1 MDASTRWATELASW
15 ALPEEVLAR
24 APESPWGFAPAR
36 FADRTRAALESPLSP
51 THLRCLDAL
60 PVGGSVLDVGAGAGA
75 AGLPLAPPAGRLVAV
90 DESETMLDQ
99 LRALAGP
106 AAVECV
112 VGRWPD
118 VAPQVGQVDVAVCAH
133 VVDNVGAL
141 DAFVRALSAA
151 ATRRVVVELTAVHP
165 QAWLSPLWR
174 HFWGLERPTGP
185 VAADAAAV
193 VREVLGVEVRSEAWQ
208 RPHPAHEGARV
219 AEVRRRLCLPE
230 SADPEVAEQLAAL
243 PAEPADLLT
252 LWWTPAA

>member
-1 MDASTRWATELASW
+1 VDASTRWAEQLASW
-15 ALPEEVLAR
+15 ALPEEVLAQ
-24 APESPWGFAPAR
+24 APASPWGFAPER
-36 FADRTRAALESPLSP
+36 FADRTRTALQGPLSP
-51 THLRCLDAL
+51 THIRCLQVL
-60 PVGGSVLDVGAGAGA
+60 PEGGSVLDVGAGAGA
-75 AGLPLAPPAGRLVAV
+75 AGLPLVPPASRLVAV
-90 DESETMLDQ
+90 DESPAMHEQ

-106 AAVECV
+106 AAVEHV

-118 VAPQVGQVDVAVCAH
+118 VASEVGQVDVAVCAH
-133 VVDNVGAL
+133 VLYNVGAL
-141 DAFVRALSAA
+141 DRFVTALSAA

-174 HFWGLERPTGP
+174 QFWGLDRPTGP

-230 SADPEVAEQLAAL
+230 SADDEVAAALAEL
-243 PAEPADLLT
+243 PAEPADLVT
-252 LWWTPAA
+252 LWWTPPS